1 MAYSLWLGVRTKG
14 PVVIPPGPSCFLAP
28 ISVTIRIC
36 LSEPEGCPVIVEVES
51 NENCGT
57 SVFARFKEIRPA
69 RPVQQVKLYDRN
81 SEGEWYWVTGW
92 SDNAAIPACQ
102 AHAQLVEDSGAGL
115 THLVYGGLYGLRFRP
130 IDIEEPWS
138 LESQHQ
144 WGDTYLSL
152 ASERDLRYAD

>member
-1 MAYSLWLGVRTKG
+1 
-14 PVVIPPGPSCFLAP
+14 VIPPGPSCFFAP
-28 ISVTIRIC
+28 PCATMSGR
-36 LSEPEGCPVIVEVES
+36 LNEPESHLVIVEVES
-51 NENCGT
+51 NENCGA

-81 SEGEWYWVTGW
+81 PAGEWYWVTGW

-102 AHAQLVEDSGAGL
+102 AYAQLVEDSGAGL

-130 IDIEEPWS
+130 IHIEEPWS
-138 LESQHQ
+138 LESQRQ

-152 ASERDLRYAD
+152 ASERDLRYVD